1 MIALTRQARMSN
13 FVQPVNSVIR
23 GFLLWGNVSTITLVV
38 WVGLVWASSA
48 AFASGSKARSRS
60 GNAPG

>member
-1 MIALTRQARMSN
+1 MSN